1 MGVLMG
7 QALVNGILLG
17 GIYAA
22 YSAGFSLIFGVM
34 GVVNLAHGE
43 LVMLGAFITY
53 WIFFL
58 FRFDPFLTIPVSFAV
73 LFVLGYLLQRLIIN
87 RVIEEPP
94 IMSYLATFGLH
105 LIIANIALLWWTA
118 DFRTVTTSYSGIN
131 FSLGGIIIPYAR
143 LATFGIALMVVGLL
157 YYIVYKTD
165 MGRAMQA
172 TAQDKQMARLMGIK
186 VERVYAMTFALGA
199 GITGLSGSL
208 ISTYFVIFPF
218 MGMEYTITAF
228 CVVVL
233 GGMGYIPGVLI
244 GGLILGI
251 LQSFA
256 AIFLTTGISMALTF
270 IILFQVL
277 VIRPAGVVGKGII
290 E

>member
-270 IILFQVL
+270 IILFLVL

>member
-105 LIIANIALLWWTA
+105 LIIANIALLWWPA

-270 IILFQVL
+270 IILFLVL

>member
-1 MGVLMG
+1 MGVLIG
-7 QALVNGILLG
+7 QALVNGVLLG
-17 GIYAA
+17 GIYAV
-22 YSAGFSLIFGVM
+22 YSAGFSLVFGVM

-43 LVMLGAFITY
+43 FVMVGAFITY
-53 WIFFL
+53 WIFLL
-58 FRFDPFLTIPVSFAV
+58 FGFDPFLTIPASFAV
-73 LFVLGYLLQRLIIN
+73 LFVLGYLLQRFIIN

-94 IMSYLATFGLH
+94 IMSYLATFGIH

-131 FSLGGIIIPYAR
+131 FSLGGIIIPYGR
-143 LATFGIALMVVGLL
+143 LATFGIALIVVGLL
-157 YYIVYKTD
+157 YYLICKTD
-165 MGRAMQA
+165 VGRAIQA
-172 TAQDKQMARLMGIK
+172 TAQDKQMARLMGIN
-186 VERVYAMTFALGA
+186 VGRIYAITFGLGA

-208 ISTYFVIFPF
+208 VSTYFVIFPF
-218 MGMEYTITAF
+218 MGMEYTIIAF

-233 GGMGYIPGVLI
+233 GGMGYIPGAVI

-256 AIFLTTGISMALTF
+256 ATFLTAGISMALTF
-270 IILFQVL
+270 IVLFLVL
-277 VIRPAGVVGKGII
+277 VIRPAGIVGKGII